1 MPGKTTPLEDKKRII
16 AAHQRGE
23 DAILLGRQLGVKSR
37 TTYNII
43 RTCEQRG
50 GVIAVPRGGARHTKV
65 TDEMKQVLE
74 DIISENCTLSLR
86 EINENLQIRLPN
98 APKIGKTT
106 IATTLEGLFFTL
118 KKVTITPFERNSQSV
133 KDARR
138 ENANWFFRKW
148 HFIFSSFHR
157 RNWL

>member
-86 EINENLQIRLPN
+86 EIKNLQIRLKITHFKCSSFLTTRPMLVKS
-98 APKIGKTT
+98 APKGC
-106 IATTLEGLFFTL
+106 
-118 KKVTITPFERNSQSV
+118 FEPHREV
-133 KDARR
+133 LGAR
-138 ENANWFFRKW
+138 F
-148 HFIFSSFHR
+148 
-157 RNWL
+157 